1 MQKRGK
7 KGVSPVIGVILMV
20 AATIVIA
27 AVVMAMLGG
36 FSPPGRTYAVSA
48 TASVT
53 PNASLQ
59 ITYQGGPDHAQV
71 DYLRATVVDS
81 TGRSINSSLIDY
93 INSSWGNSDGK
104 NDVKVGATLVINK
117 TVGGCTFSPN
127 IPNDDHV
134 VVTAAFVDGTQQ
146 VILDTYV

>member
-53 PNASLQ
+53 PDKELQ

-71 DYLRATVVDS
+71 DYLRATAVNS
-81 TGRSINSSLIDY
+81 SGCSINLNKSDY
-93 INSSWGNSDGK
+93 INSSWGDSDGNNSD
-104 NDVKVGATLVINK
+104 VTVGATLVISD
-117 TVGGCTFSPN
+117 CTFSPN
-127 IPNDDHV
+127 KPNDDHV